1 MKNRNHVKNV
11 GLLYMILGFIGLA
24 IFPIAAYIGIS
35 DFFRILEVETKSVF
49 QTKVQIFIWVGLLAI
64 LILSFIY
71 IFVGTSI
78 RSEKRWAT
86 RYVGFILA
94 LLTLWSFPIGTA
106 IGIYAIWALNKVIK
120 DEPTDKKVPSSI

>member
-1 MKNRNHVKNV
+1 
-11 GLLYMILGFIGLA
+11 MILGFIGLA